1 MNHDVNVN
9 SFFYINQNQ
18 NAMNYVTSIYLVR
31 DMHKTVT
38 IFLCMN
44 LKKSYCFVHFAE
56 KERKKDL
63 FLVAPWDFRWRFNP
77 IPKGASQA
85 AIALPTPV
93 FFCRTVG
100 NYDMSLFFIVGPMIR
115 LIMGRQTTQGQC
127 CQSRTKSTSE
137 LLFSLEFANSW
148 FT

>member
-63 FLVAPWDFRWRFNP
+63 FLVAP
-77 IPKGASQA
+77 
-85 AIALPTPV
+85 
-93 FFCRTVG
+93 
-100 NYDMSLFFIVGPMIR
+100 
-115 LIMGRQTTQGQC
+115 
-127 CQSRTKSTSE
+127 
-137 LLFSLEFANSW
+137 
-148 FT
+148 

>member
-44 LKKSYCFVHFAE
+44 LKKNPIALC

-63 FLVAPWDFRWRFNP
+63 FLVAP
-77 IPKGASQA
+77 
-85 AIALPTPV
+85 
-93 FFCRTVG
+93 
-100 NYDMSLFFIVGPMIR
+100 
-115 LIMGRQTTQGQC
+115 
-127 CQSRTKSTSE
+127 
-137 LLFSLEFANSW
+137 
-148 FT
+148 